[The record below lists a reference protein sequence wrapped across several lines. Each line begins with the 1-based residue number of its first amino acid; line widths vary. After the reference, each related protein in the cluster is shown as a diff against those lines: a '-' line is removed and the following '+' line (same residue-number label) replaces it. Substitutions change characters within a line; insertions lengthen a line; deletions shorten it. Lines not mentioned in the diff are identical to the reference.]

1 MSKKFLEG
9 EKIAKTSLRKKLVF
23 KIPMQMILLII
34 GVMLV
39 IGIMLS
45 VLLSKQM
52 TASVESE
59 ISLIAESNANTTMEY
74 LSIMQSRSDA
84 LASEVIRYKGLERD
98 FAEKML
104 VGASKSILQDDRIFA
119 AYISFEPNAYYSNT
133 PNGVSYYAFRDGEDI
148 GMDIIDDNFGTEEV
162 YTKPKETLTT
172 HLIGP
177 VPFELTTGENVWL
190 ISISTPILDANG
202 KFIGVAN
209 CDIKLDT
216 IRDLEYNLGDYK
228 TSYSYILNKQG
239 VYLANTADSNLV
251 GSNYSV
257 DDKNAEKILAA
268 TSTGESLF
276 IEGKSFIDGDNAFIF
291 HKPIKLNG
299 VEEIWSSAFVVDK
312 SEALQG
318 VNKIILVVAILAIC
332 GTVLFSLF
340 AFRIL
345 KKSLNPISQLV
356 AFADDMGNGIL
367 HNDINIKTDDELG
380 ELAEIFKGTS
390 QKLNSYITEISFIL
404 SNISEGNLKVAVENN
419 YVGDFLPIEEAMN
432 KIIASLNQT
441 LHQIRIAAD
450 QVSAGADEVSNGA
463 QVLAQ
468 GSTEQASSIEELSA
482 SIGTVAEQVKQN
494 ASNAISANSQMAVV
508 GGQMEKSNVE
518 MDKMLNAMSDI
529 NASSAEIAKIIKA
542 IEDIAFQTNILAL
555 NAAVEAA
562 RAGAAGK
569 GFAVVADEVRN
580 LAGKSAQ
587 AATNTTALIGNSI
600 EAVESGMKIA
610 DETAKALI
618 QAVGGAKEVMGLI
631 EQISQAS
638 NEQSISVD
646 QITQGVEQIA
656 AVVQTNSATA
666 EESAAASEELSGQA
680 SILREEVDKFK
691 LED

>member
-1 MSKKFLEG
+1 M
-9 EKIAKTSLRKKLVF
+9 
-23 KIPMQMILLII
+23 
-34 GVMLV
+34 
-39 IGIMLS
+39 
-45 VLLSKQM
+45 
-52 TASVESE
+52 
-59 ISLIAESNANTTMEY
+59 
-74 LSIMQSRSDA
+74 
-84 LASEVIRYKGLERD
+84 
-98 FAEKML
+98 
-104 VGASKSILQDDRIFA
+104 
-119 AYISFEPNAYYSNT
+119 
-133 PNGVSYYAFRDGEDI
+133 
-148 GMDIIDDNFGTEEV
+148 
-162 YTKPKETLTT
+162 
-172 HLIGP
+172 
-177 VPFELTTGENVWL
+177 
-190 ISISTPILDANG
+190 STPILDANG